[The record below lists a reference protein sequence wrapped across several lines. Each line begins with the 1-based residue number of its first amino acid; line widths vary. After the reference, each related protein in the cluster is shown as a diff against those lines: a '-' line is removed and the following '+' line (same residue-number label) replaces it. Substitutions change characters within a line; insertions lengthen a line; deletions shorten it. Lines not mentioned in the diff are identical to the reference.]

1 MSIMLN
7 DFYST
12 YVDDCMIIEQE
23 TNETDKVIEEKIQK
37 AQSIDELADILSDEL
52 TKSLM
57 NQINL

>member
-1 MSIMLN
+1 MLN

>member
-1 MSIMLN
+1 MLN
-7 DFYST
+7 DFYT
-12 YVDDCMIIEQE
+12 NYVDDCLLIEQE
-23 TNETDKVIEEKIQK
+23 TSEMDKAINEKIQK

>member
-12 YVDDCMIIEQE
+12 YVDECMIIEQE
-23 TNETDKVIEEKIQK
+23 TNEKDKVIEEKIQK

-57 NQINL
+57 KQINL